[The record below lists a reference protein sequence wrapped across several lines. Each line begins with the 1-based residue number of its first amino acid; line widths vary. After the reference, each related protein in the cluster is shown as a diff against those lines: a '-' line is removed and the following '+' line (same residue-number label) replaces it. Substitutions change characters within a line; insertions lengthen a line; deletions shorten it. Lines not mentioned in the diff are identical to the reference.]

1 MPLFFSSFK
10 MDENDAQQLD
20 GSSTENLSERIALL
34 QEIYQRKHAEFLAQ
48 LQQQQSPSFT
58 AQDYLQTL
66 QLFPS
71 LASAHPQ
78 LGSLRQGSSEQST
91 EDIEMQT
98 PNSAKD
104 AGPAALRNRRYT
116 LKGYINSIVGHFP
129 APGKPFPSTRATDS
143 RT

>member
-1 MPLFFSSFK
+1 MIFSDFLK

-20 GSSTENLSERIALL
+20 GNPTENLSERIALL

-48 LQQQQSPSFT
+48 LQQMPPSFT

-66 QLFPS
+66 QLFPN

-91 EDIEMQT
+91 EDVEMQT

-104 AGPAALRNRRYT
+104 GGPASLRNRR
-116 LKGYINSIVGHFP
+116 
-129 APGKPFPSTRATDS
+129 
-143 RT
+143 